1 MNAVAFLLGLLVLAY
16 LGSIL
21 VGGRAIRGFGLASGA
36 EYLVLGFVLGPQVL
50 SVVGRS
56 LVDSF
61 QPVVLV
67 GVSWVGLVL
76 GVSYLRVAQRNVPVR
91 RVFLGIALS
100 AVVSACVSGAVFF
113 GASTFTRLPRL
124 EVIAFAA
131 AAGIVCSETT
141 RHSVRWVVER
151 YGAAG
156 PLSDLAAD
164 TARASALFA
173 ALSLSVVNA
182 WLPGAA
188 LPAFSVLGRVGVSLG
203 LGVVLGLT
211 AALLLG
217 REFRRDESWGILLG
231 TCLLGTGAAARLN
244 LSPLSATFAMG
255 LTLAIVSP
263 HRLDIKAMIT
273 PTEKPVL
280 LPVVLLAGAYVNVRL
295 PTALLVLVVVAL
307 VVKLIARVL
316 CGTLLSVTSS
326 AVRGAGSEFGLSMLS
341 SGALGLAVA
350 LAFAVRHPGQVSDSV
365 LLLAAL
371 GVLVGEW
378 LGPGALRRALTR
390 VGEIKTEPSPASAA
404 PASAAPASLESRA

>member
-1 MNAVAFLLGLLVLAY
+1 MNAIAFLLGLLVLAY

-56 LVDSF
+56 LVETF

-67 GVSWVGLVL
+67 GVSWLGLVL
-76 GVSYLRVAQRNVPVR
+76 GVSYLRVGQRRVPVPHIL
-91 RVFLGIALS
+91 LGIAMS
-100 AVVSACVSGAVFF
+100 ASVCACVSATVFF
-113 GASTFTRLPRL
+113 GASYFSPLPRI

-131 AAGIVCSETT
+131 TAGSVCSETT

-151 YGAAG
+151 YGAKG
-156 PLSDLAAD
+156 PLADLAAD

-173 ALSLSVVNA
+173 ALSLAVVNA

-188 LPAFSVLGRVGVSLG
+188 LPAFSVLGRVLVSLG
-203 LGVVLGLT
+203 LGVVLGFT

-231 TCLLGTGAAARLN
+231 TSLLGTGAAARLN

-255 LTLAIVSP
+255 LTLAIVSR
-263 HRLDIKAMIT
+263 HRVDIKAMVT

-280 LPVVLLAGAYVNVRL
+280 LPVVLLAGAYVNVKL
-295 PTALLVLVVVAL
+295 PMPLLVLVATA
-307 VVKLIARVL
+307 LIAKILARIS
-316 CGTLLSVTSS
+316 CGSLLSLTSKPVS
-326 AVRGAGSEFGLSMLS
+326 GVGLEFGGSMLS

-350 LAFAVRHPGQVSDSV
+350 LAFAVRHPGVVADTV
-365 LLLAAL
+365 LLLAAVS
-371 GVLVGEW
+371 VLLGEW
-378 LGPGALRRALTR
+378 LGPAALRRALIR
-390 VGEIKTEPSPASAA
+390 AGEIKPEGPPGEAQPTLPSQA
-404 PASAAPASLESRA
+404 